1 VLAFYNLPQTAFPIR
16 LRACK
21 LDGSNAV
28 VWDTT
33 IEQRTDFTIPPLEK
47 IHECLIRLRIEWG
60 NGTES
65 KLVMWNSR
73 K

>member
-1 VLAFYNLPQTAFPIR
+1 VLAFHNLPRYPFPIH
-16 LRACK
+16 LRAHK

-33 IEQRTDFTIPPLEK
+33 IEQGTAFTIPPLEK
-47 IHECLIRLRIEWG
+47 IDRCLIKLLITWG

-65 KLVMWNSR
+65 RLVMWNSR

>member
-1 VLAFYNLPQTAFPIR
+1 MLAFHNLPQSLFPIH
-16 LRACK
+16 LRAHK

-33 IEQRTDFTIPPLEK
+33 IERGTAFRIPPLEK
-47 IHECLIRLRIEWG
+47 IHRCLIKLRITWG
-60 NGTES
+60 DGTES
-65 KLVMWNSR
+65 RLVMWNSR